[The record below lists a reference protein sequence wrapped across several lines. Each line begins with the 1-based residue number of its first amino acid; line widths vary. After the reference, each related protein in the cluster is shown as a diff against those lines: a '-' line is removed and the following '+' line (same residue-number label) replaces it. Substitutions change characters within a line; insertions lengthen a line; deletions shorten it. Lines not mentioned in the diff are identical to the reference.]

1 MLTFWVCQLVYTA
14 DQAVQ
19 LKDFTLKFRR
29 SLLLEQIDQKQ
40 QLLRSLN
47 EELGKVMELFH
58 NCNFAS
64 HLRDE
69 IERALH
75 HSLSM
80 HANATESR
88 VQKKLSRLYGG
99 KMLIPKSTDGFINL
113 SDYPLSDHQK
123 EFLNLGL
130 KCNYMPHFK
139 KEEKTAEL
147 ELLYRN
153 LCELHKKGKIDMNP
167 DIKELL
173 QAESTKHRAHGRSSL
188 LTAELRQAA
197 KELRE
202 NNDIVIRRAD
212 KSDLFVILNRSEYID
227 KVDSILQDPSKFLR
241 VKKNPIDEIRK
252 KVTKLI
258 DNANADK
265 DGVKFSPLQGHY
277 EPGYFYGNVK
287 THKPGH
293 KLRPII
299 SQIPTPTYQ
308 LAKQLNDLITPYI
321 PTVHALRS
329 TDEFADLLRNTNPQ
343 GILASLDVESLFS
356 NVNVEDTIKIILQNV
371 FNHASLPPPKIPRLT
386 LENMLRTCT
395 KHVPFRCP
403 SGKIYFQTDGVAM
416 GSPLGVLFAQAY
428 MSHLENHVL
437 STLSQKPNMY
447 LRYIDDIFMC
457 G

>member
-1 MLTFWVCQLVYTA
+1 MSA
-14 DQAVQ
+14 R
-19 LKDFTLKFRR
+19 K

-40 QLLRSLN
+40 QLLSSLN

-58 NCNFAS
+58 NCSFAS

-88 VQKKLSRLYGG
+88 VQKKLSRLYG
-99 KMLIPKSTDGFINL
+99 
-113 SDYPLSDHQK
+113 
-123 EFLNLGL
+123 
-130 KCNYMPHFK
+130 
-139 KEEKTAEL
+139 EEKTAEL

-241 VKKNPIDEIRK
+241 LKKNPIDEILK

-258 DNANADK
+258 DNANADR
-265 DGVKFSPLQGHY
+265 DGVKFSLCKVIM
-277 EPGYFYGNVK
+277 N
-287 THKPGH
+287 
-293 KLRPII
+293 L
-299 SQIPTPTYQ
+299 
-308 LAKQLNDLITPYI
+308 
-321 PTVHALRS
+321 
-329 TDEFADLLRNTNPQ
+329 DEFVDLLRNTNPQ
-343 GILASLDVESLFS
+343 GILASLDVESLFT

-371 FNHASLPPPKIPRLT
+371 FNHDSLPPPKIPRLT

-395 KHVPFRCP
+395 KEVPFRCP

-428 MSHLENHVL
+428 MCHLENHVL
-437 STLSQKPNMY
+437 NTLSQKPNMY
-447 LRYIDDIFMC
+447 LRYIDDIFTIEASLQNALRLIRFTIVFEKDC
-457 G
+457 VVVK

>member
-1 MLTFWVCQLVYTA
+1 MTYNHGPHYTNEKAVKIASTFKSELRMIPNNSDWVSDDKV
-14 DQAVQ
+14 
-19 LKDFTLKFRR
+19 
-29 SLLLEQIDQKQ
+29 SLEQVSHKANS
-40 QLLRSLN
+40 RRNSLT
-47 EELGKVMELFH
+47 LTK
-58 NCNFAS
+58 
-64 HLRDE
+64 
-69 IERALH
+69 
-75 HSLSM
+75 HS
-80 HANATESR
+80 SR
-88 VQKKLSRLYGG
+88 
-99 KMLIPKSTDGFINL
+99 
-113 SDYPLSDHQK
+113 
-123 EFLNLGL
+123 
-130 KCNYMPHFK
+130 FK
-139 KEEKTAEL
+139 AK
-147 ELLYRN
+147 
-153 LCELHKKGKIDMNP
+153 
-167 DIKELL
+167 LL

-287 THKPGH
+287 THKPGN
-293 KLRPII
+293 KLRHII

-329 TDEFADLLRNTNPQ
+329 TDEFVDLLRNTNPQ
-343 GILASLDVESLFS
+343 GILASLDVERSFT

-395 KHVPFRCP
+395 KHVLFRCP

-428 MSHLENHVL
+428 MCHLENHVL

-447 LRYIDDIFMC
+447 LRYIDDIFSSLTFRDETFTVTC
-457 G
+457 VNVAFISESEFAKTHN